1 MKVSKDR
8 MNECRERLLSLLN
21 PGDTVY
27 GVVRSVSRS
36 GMSRRIDFYC
46 IEDGELRWLTPF
58 IGDLCGYSHSYEKS
72 GLRVD
77 GCGMD
82 MIFAVVYDLGRK
94 LWPDGFGL
102 RCDAC
107 GWRPQSKEQAE
118 AADSTQPG
126 SKRTSCPVASPF
138 IHKFYG
144 RNGWR
149 LGWDTDGGYALKHGQ
164 I

>member
-58 IGDLCGYSHSYEKS
+58 IGDLCGYSHSYERS

-82 MIFAVVYDLGRK
+82 MIFAVVYDLGHK
-94 LWPDGFGL
+94 LWPDGFGTPC
-102 RCDAC
+102 RSDGCSFRA
-107 GWRPQSKEQAE
+107 ETQAE
-118 AADSTQPG
+118 AESCNADLPNGCTPHVF
-126 SKRTSCPVASPF
+126 R
-138 IHKFYG
+138 G
-144 RNGWR
+144 RNGDTS
-149 LGWDTDGGYALKHGQ
+149 GWDTDGGYALKHGQ
-164 I
+164 C